1 MRTLTID
8 FTSAKLLPE
17 GSDAGYI
24 GEHNATQ
31 LKIIP
36 PVEMAECESIATYV
50 VAFATGR
57 GVLYSDS
64 FLKSEEIT
72 VSLTAKL
79 TTDYYLGVQ
88 LEGYDSEGELVVK
101 SPLVTQL
108 QLSPSARGTGCE
120 NDGATIEGGFVSA
133 GHTHDNKDVLDLFGT
148 ENGKLTFDGDEVG
161 GSPDENSHSHE
172 NKSVLDGLSA
182 DGDNLLFNGKNIGG
196 GTGSAVLGSKYYA
209 NNWGDGLIIVD
220 AISSGT
226 VDFLIN
232 EDYPENRIIT
242 DILVH
247 INEGGTVEQYSFAR
261 LYSNGELGGT
271 SAPFICSKPEL
282 NSAYSLYTVAFISNL
297 SATSSNFYS
306 RLSISDTAIEG
317 FTVRYMEV

>member
-1 MRTLTID
+1 M
-8 FTSAKLLPE
+8 
-17 GSDAGYI
+17 
-24 GEHNATQ
+24 
-31 LKIIP
+31 
-36 PVEMAECESIATYV
+36 
-50 VAFATGR
+50 
-57 GVLYSDS
+57 
-64 FLKSEEIT
+64 
-72 VSLTAKL
+72 
-79 TTDYYLGVQ
+79 
-88 LEGYDSEGELVVK
+88 
-101 SPLVTQL
+101 
-108 QLSPSARGTGCE
+108 
-120 NDGATIEGGFVSA
+120 
-133 GHTHDNKDVLDLFGT
+133 
-148 ENGKLTFDGDEVG
+148 
-161 GSPDENSHSHE
+161 
-172 NKSVLDGLSA
+172 
-182 DGDNLLFNGKNIGG
+182 
-196 GTGSAVLGSKYYA
+196 
-209 NNWGDGLIIVD
+209 IIVD

>member
-8 FTSAKLLPE
+8 FTSARLLPE
-17 GSDAGYI
+17 GNDAGYV

-36 PVEMAECESIATYV
+36 PIEMADCESIATYV
-50 VAFATGR
+50 VAFATGK

-120 NDGATIEGGFVSA
+120 NDGGTIDGGFVTA
-133 GHTHDNKDVLDLFGT
+133 GHIHDNKD
-148 ENGKLTFDGDEVG
+148 
-161 GSPDENSHSHE
+161 
-172 NKSVLDGLSA
+172 VLDGLSA
-182 DGDNLLFNGKNIGG
+182 DGDKLLFKGQGIS
-196 GTGSAVLGSKYYA
+196 GTGSAVFGSKYYA
-209 NNWGDGLIIVD
+209 NDWSDGLILAD
-220 AISSGT
+220 GHSSGT
-226 VDFLIN
+226 IDFLIN

-242 DILVH
+242 DVLVH
-247 INEGGTVEQYSFAR
+247 IEKDGVIHQYSLAR
-261 LYSNGELGGT
+261 LYSEGELGGT
-271 SAPFICSKPEL
+271 SAPFICPTTEL
-282 NSAYSLYTVAFISNL
+282 NTTYEMYYVAFISNL
-297 SATSSNFYS
+297 KTASSNFYS
-306 RLSISDTAIEG
+306 RVSISDKSIAG
-317 FTVRYMEV
+317 FTVRYLEV

>member
-36 PVEMAECESIATYV
+36 PIEMADCESIATYV

-88 LEGYDSEGELVVK
+88 LEGYDSGGELVVK

-120 NDGATIEGGFVSA
+120 NDGGTIEGGIVTA
-133 GHTHDNKDVLDLFGT
+133 GHAHDNKEVLDLFGT

-161 GSPDENSHSHE
+161 GSSDENSHSHE

-182 DGDNLLFNGKNIGG
+182 DGDNLLFNGKSIG
-196 GTGSAVLGSKYYA
+196 GTGSVVFGSKYYA
-209 NNWGDGLIIVD
+209 NVGSEGLILAD

-226 VDFLIN
+226 IDFLIN
-232 EDYPENRIIT
+232 EEYPENRIIT

-247 INEGGTVEQYSFAR
+247 INENGTVKQYSIPG
-261 LYSNGELGGT
+261 LYSNGMLGGM
-271 SAPFICSKPEL
+271 SAPFICSKPEA
-282 NSAYSLYTVAFISNL
+282 NSGYDMYTVAFISNL
-297 SATSSNFYS
+297 SATSSDFYS

-317 FTVRYMEV
+317 FTVRYLEV